1 MKVYEINP
9 SNFGKYKD
17 QLHNIMSKPNMCG
30 VFSNSCGHCE
40 AMKPEWN
47 KLKSAIISDDG
58 NGSLVEIDS
67 NVLPEFDY
75 QPLREKISGY
85 PTILVLK
92 NGIPKM
98 EYSGNR
104 SFEDMYNFFNKNVN
118 NTPPQYMSNKEI
130 PKKIKKSIRKARR
143 KSRRKRR
150 KSKNKKGGTI
160 IKKLR
165 NKRYKTM
172 KKN

>member
-9 SNFGKYKD
+9 DNFGKYKD

-47 KLKSAIISDDG
+47 KLKSVISSNHG

-104 SFEDMYNFFNKNVN
+104 SFEDMYSFFNKNVN
-118 NTPPQYMSNKEI
+118 NTPPPSASNKNES
-130 PKKIKKSIRKARR
+130 KKIKKSIRKAR
-143 KSRRKRR
+143 KKRR
-150 KSKNKKGGTI
+150 KSKKQKGGTI

-165 NKRYKTM
+165 NKRFKTM
-172 KKN
+172 KK

>member
-9 SNFGKYKD
+9 SNFGKYKHKM
-17 QLHNIMSKPNMCG
+17 HNIMSKPNMCG

-47 KLKSAIISDDG
+47 KLKSVISREHG

-67 NVLPEFDY
+67 DVLHDLDY
-75 QPLREKISGY
+75 HPLKEKIYGF
-85 PTILVLK
+85 PTIIVLR

-104 SFEDMYNFFNKNVN
+104 SFEDMYGFFNKNVN
-118 NTPPQYMSNKEI
+118 ANPPLSISNKDNSN
-130 PKKIKKSIRKARR
+130 KMKKSIKKARR
-143 KSRRKRR
+143 KRKKSRKF
-150 KSKNKKGGTI
+150 KG
-160 IKKLR
+160 R
-165 NKRYKTM
+165 
-172 KKN
+172 

>member
-47 KLKSAIISDDG
+47 KLKSAISSDHG

-85 PTILVLK
+85 PTILVLR

-104 SFEDMYNFFNKNVN
+104 SFEDMYSFFNKNVN
-118 NTPPQYMSNKEI
+118 NTPPPYMYNKEI
-130 PKKIKKSIRKARR
+130 PKKIK

-160 IKKLR
+160 RKKLR
-165 NKRYKTM
+165 NIRYKTM
-172 KKN
+172 KK

>member
-47 KLKSAIISDDG
+47 KLKSAISSNYG

-143 KSRRKRR
+143 KRR

>member
-47 KLKSAIISDDG
+47 KLKSAISSNYG

-85 PTILVLK
+85 PTILVLR

-143 KSRRKRR
+143 KRR

>member
-9 SNFGKYKD
+9 SNFGKYKH
-17 QLHNIMSKPNMCG
+17 QLNNIMSKPNMCG

-47 KLKSAIISDDG
+47 KLKSVISSNHG

-67 NVLPEFDY
+67 NVLPEFNY

-85 PTILVLK
+85 PTILVLR

-104 SFEDMYNFFNKNVN
+104 SFEDMYSFFNKNVN
-118 NTPPQYMSNKEI
+118 NTPPPSASNKNES
-130 PKKIKKSIRKARR
+130 KKIKKSIRKAR
-143 KSRRKRR
+143 KKRR
-150 KSKNKKGGTI
+150 KSKKQKGGTI

-165 NKRYKTM
+165 NKRFKTM
-172 KKN
+172 KK

>member
-143 KSRRKRR
+143 KRR

>member
-1 MKVYEINP
+1 
-9 SNFGKYKD
+9 
-17 QLHNIMSKPNMCG
+17 MCG

>member
-47 KLKSAIISDDG
+47 KLKSAISSNYG

-75 QPLREKISGY
+75 QPLREKISKAAGGS
-85 PTILVLK
+85 PRQFDEMAQNRQKILESMVQR
-92 NGIPKM
+92 GITDINQVSTVIQNYYAKM
-98 EYSGNR
+98 
-104 SFEDMYNFFNKNVN
+104 
-118 NTPPQYMSNKEI
+118 
-130 PKKIKKSIRKARR
+130 
-143 KSRRKRR
+143 
-150 KSKNKKGGTI
+150 
-160 IKKLR
+160 
-165 NKRYKTM
+165 
-172 KKN
+172 